1 MRGEFVILDRSG
13 HSTLEWDTADEA
25 SVDRVRRRFEEVVA
39 DGYLIYAV
47 DSNGSGTQVK
57 SSDEVVAAEQVIA
70 HHPLVGG

>member
-13 HSTLEWDTADEA
+13 HSTLEWDTADAA
-25 SVDRVRRRFEEVVA
+25 SLDQVRRRFDAVVA

-57 SSDEVVAAEQVIA
+57 SSDEVVAAERVIA

>member
-1 MRGEFVILDRSG
+1 MRGEFVVLDRSG
-13 HSTLEWDTADEA
+13 HSTLQWDTADEA
-25 SVDRVRRRFEEVVA
+25 SVDQVRRRFDEVVA

-57 SSDEVVAAEQVIA
+57 SSDEVVAAERVIA

>member
-25 SVDRVRRRFEEVVA
+25 SVDQMRRRFEEVVA

-47 DSNGSGTQVK
+47 DSKGSGTQVL
-57 SSDEVVAAEQVIA
+57 SSDEVVVAERVIA
-70 HHPLVGG
+70 HLPLVGG